1 MRTRSTVVVVAA
13 AASALSGLAFAGVVV
28 TSRTSTISES
38 KNNLFFP
45 APSDYN
51 NTDGT
56 TALGAWTGTLPQG
69 YTHTST
75 ASNSFIGG
83 VFRGSSSLVVVLGEE
98 TKTSAKLESNFT
110 VSGSTTARVSLNG
123 FSTPSQTKGATPQSL
138 SAYLAIFNAD
148 TNAVVFDSFDHASLF
163 IDPVNAR
170 DSLRWNGF
178 SLDLNLS
185 AGNYR
190 VLIGADIT
198 KTSNFGGTSN
208 SFSGLAELDASVA
221 FIPAPG
227 AGLLLGGVSW
237 FAARRRR
244 AA

>member
-1 MRTRSTVVVVAA
+1 MRISTVIGAAAVAA
-13 AASALSGLAFAGVVV
+13 SLSGVAMAAVSV
-28 TSRTSTISES
+28 TSRTSTIRES

-45 APSDYN
+45 APGDYN
-51 NTDGT
+51 NSDST

-75 ASNSFIGG
+75 ANNSFIGG

-98 TKTSAKLESNFT
+98 TKSSAKLESNFT
-110 VSGSTTARVSLNG
+110 VTGSTIARVALNG

-138 SAYLAIFNAD
+138 NAYLAIFNAD

-170 DSLRWNGF
+170 DSLRWDGF
-178 SLDLNLS
+178 SLDLNLA

-198 KTSNFGGTSN
+198 KTSNFGTSN

>member
-1 MRTRSTVVVVAA
+1 MRIKSTVFVAA
-13 AASALSGLAFAGVVV
+13 ALAASLSGVAIATVTV
-28 TSRTSTISES
+28 TSRTSTIRES
-38 KNNLFFP
+38 KNNLFLP

-51 NTDGT
+51 NSDGT

-75 ASNSFIGG
+75 ASNSAIGG

-110 VSGSTTARVSLNG
+110 VSGSTIARVSLNG
-123 FSTPSQTKGATPQSL
+123 FSTPPQTKGATPQSL
-138 SAYLAIFNAD
+138 NAYLAIFNAD
-148 TNAVVFDSFDHASLF
+148 TNAVVFDSFDYASLF

-170 DSLRWNGF
+170 DSLRWDGF
-178 SLDLNLS
+178 SLDLNLA

-237 FAARRRR
+237 FATRRRR
-244 AA
+244 GM

>member
-1 MRTRSTVVVVAA
+1 MRIKSTVFVAA
-13 AASALSGLAFAGVVV
+13 ALAASLSGVAIATVTV
-28 TSRTSTISES
+28 TSRTSTIRES
-38 KNNLFFP
+38 KNNLFFS
-45 APSDYN
+45 APGDYN
-51 NTDGT
+51 NSDGT
-56 TALGAWTGTLPQG
+56 AALGVWTGTLPKG

-75 ASNSFIGG
+75 ANNSFIGG

-123 FSTPSQTKGATPQSL
+123 FSTPSQTKGVTPQSL
-138 SAYLAIFNAD
+138 NAYLAIFNAD
-148 TNAVVFDSFDHASLF
+148 TNAVLFDSFDYAARVVDPASG
-163 IDPVNAR
+163 R
-170 DSLRWNGF
+170 DSLRWDSF
-178 SLDLNLS
+178 SLDLNLG

-227 AGLLLGGVSW
+227 GGLLLGGVSW

-244 AA
+244 GA